1 MSITSLSFLHRFRL
15 HPKAYTES
23 FTALSIQHNLSA
35 LNINRQFE
43 MIMKSSAKY
52 SEKLSSGYRINRA
65 ADDASGLS
73 LSKKNAKADPWLTA
87 GIKKYSGWDFS
98 LPGCKTPCLGRL
110 TELPT
115 RQHLTRKFIR
125 YVAAV

>member
-73 LSKKNAKADPWLTA
+73 LSKKMRRQIRGLQQASRNIQD
-87 GIKKYSGWDFS
+87 GIS
-98 LPGCKTPCLGRL
+98 LC
-110 TELPT
+110 
-115 RQHLTRKFIR
+115 Q
-125 YVAAV
+125 VARRPVWGD